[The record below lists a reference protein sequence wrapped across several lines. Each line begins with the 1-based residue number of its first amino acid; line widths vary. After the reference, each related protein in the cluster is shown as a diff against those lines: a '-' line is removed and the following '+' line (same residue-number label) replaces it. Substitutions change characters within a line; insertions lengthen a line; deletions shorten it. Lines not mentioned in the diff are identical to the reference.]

1 MPRRPK
7 PSEPEEIRNR
17 LIEIL
22 VNFKD
27 YLRKPDLRKKVLSLI
42 PAFHLLRDLGCSLM
56 PEEKA
61 SAARARILA
70 YFRRYPKTVI
80 HGDELMVVSGIQ
92 EWARR
97 LRELRRQYGWVIA
110 SGVTLNEMA
119 AEDEI
124 TMGELASA
132 SLKPEEYILLAEE
145 QDREAALRWRIAND
159 IRKKKISVQK
169 KIEEFLRANVGRAV
183 TGEEL
188 RYVAND
194 KTEWARRVRELRTEQ
209 GWPIVTRNTG
219 RPDLPIG
226 AYLLEQA
233 RQSPVHDRKIPDPV
247 RRAVLV
253 RDGYKCQECGW
264 THKQWNP
271 SDPRHLELHHRMAHV
286 RGGENTADNLVTLC
300 TICHDSVHRKEK
312 EGDSS

>member
-7 PSEPEEIRNR
+7 QAAPEEIRTQ
-17 LIEIL
+17 LVEVL

-27 YLRKPDLRKKVLSLI
+27 HLKKHDLREKILSLI
-42 PAFHLLRDLGCSLM
+42 PAFHLIRDLGCSLM
-56 PEEKA
+56 PHEKK

-70 YFRRYPKTVI
+70 YFRKYPKIVI

-97 LRELRRQYGWVIA
+97 IRELRRQYGWAIA
-110 SGVTLNEMA
+110 SGVTINEMS

-124 TMGELASA
+124 APGDLVGA
-132 SLKPEEYILLAEE
+132 SLKPDEYILLEEE
-145 QDREAALRWRIAND
+145 QDREAALRWRVAND
-159 IRKKKISVQK
+159 IRKKRISVQK
-169 KIEEFLRANVGRAV
+169 KIEEFLLANVGRPV

-233 RQSPVHDRKIPDPV
+233 RQSPAHDRKIPDPV

-253 RDGYKCQECGW
+253 RDAYKCQKCGW
-264 THKQWNP
+264 TRAQWNP
-271 SDPRHLELHHRMAHV
+271 DDPRHLELHHIKYHV
-286 RGGENTADNLVTLC
+286 KGGENTEENLITVC
-300 TICHDSVHRKEK
+300 SVCHDAVHRKEK
-312 EGDSS
+312 EKK

>member
-1 MPRRPK
+1 
-7 PSEPEEIRNR
+7 
-17 LIEIL
+17 
-22 VNFKD
+22 
-27 YLRKPDLRKKVLSLI
+27 
-42 PAFHLLRDLGCSLM
+42 
-56 PEEKA
+56 
-61 SAARARILA
+61 
-70 YFRRYPKTVI
+70 
-80 HGDELMVVSGIQ
+80 MVVSGIQ

-124 TMGELASA
+124 ALADMA
-132 SLKPEEYILLAEE
+132 ADSLRPEEYILLEEE

-219 RPDLPIG
+219 RPDLLIG
-226 AYLLEQA
+226 AYLLEQD
-233 RQSPVHDRKIPDPV
+233 RQSPKHDRKIPDPI

-264 THKQWNP
+264 THEQWNP
-271 SDPRHLELHHRMAHV
+271 SDPRHLELHHKLGHV
-286 RGGENTADNLVTLC
+286 RGGDNTADNLVTLC
-300 TICHDSVHRKEK
+300 TVCHDSVHRRRQK
-312 EGDSS
+312 G

>member
-7 PSEPEEIRNR
+7 QAIPEELRTQ
-17 LIEIL
+17 LVEVL

-27 YLRKPDLRKKVLSLI
+27 HLVQHDLREKVLALV
-42 PAFHLLRDLGCSLM
+42 PAFHLIRDLGCSLM
-56 PEEKA
+56 PHEEI
-61 SAARARILA
+61 SAARERILA
-70 YFRRYPKTVI
+70 YFRKYPKTVI

-92 EWARR
+92 DWPRR
-97 LRELRRQYGWVIA
+97 IRELRKEYGWAVA
-110 SGVTLNEMA
+110 SGVTVNEMS

-124 TMGELASA
+124 APRDLFAV
-132 SLKPEEYILLAEE
+132 SLKPDEYTLLEEE

-169 KIEEFLRANVGRAV
+169 KIEQFLLTNVGRPV

-209 GWPIVTRNTG
+209 GWLIVTRNTG
-219 RPDLPIG
+219 RPDLPVG
-226 AYLLEQA
+226 VYLLEQA

-247 RRAVLV
+247 RRLVLV
-253 RDGYKCQECGW
+253 RDDYKCQNQRCGW
-264 THKQWNP
+264 TRKQWTP
-271 SDPRHLELHHRMAHV
+271 DDPRHLELHHIKHHV
-286 RGGENTADNLVTLC
+286 KGGGNTEENLTTLC
-300 TICHDSVHRKEK
+300 NVCHADLHRTEK
-312 EGDSS
+312 